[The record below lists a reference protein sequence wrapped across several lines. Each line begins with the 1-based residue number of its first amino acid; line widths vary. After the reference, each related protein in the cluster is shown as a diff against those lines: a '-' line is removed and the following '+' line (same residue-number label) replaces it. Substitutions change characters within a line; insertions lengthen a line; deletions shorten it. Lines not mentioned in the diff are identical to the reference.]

1 MDLPTSTMNPSNVS
15 KTKIWSHHFPCSNS
29 SLDFCH
35 SWDKHR
41 DPCCGSRASA
51 ASSVVV
57 FWRLLSLAHWVTAP
71 FTFLQLAPKS
81 YLLHPK
87 EPLLRMFLP
96 FAWHILSPAGPPLTY
111 STPQTSHIGE
121 APLSWIFRLTHIPR
135 SKHVCVCVLSHFS
148 RVWLC
153 NPMDCS
159 PPGSSVHGILQ
170 ERTLEWV
177 ATPSSRGPSPPRVSC
192 LLHWQAGFLPLAPPG
207 KPLYMYT
214 RIFSWT
220 YTVVV
225 NLPICKHIWFSH
237 PSTNQAL
244 LSLASKIRQD
254 QTGSGWYGCGL

>member
-159 PPGSSVHGILQ
+159 TPGCP
-170 ERTLEWV
+170 WN
-177 ATPSSRGPSPPRVSC
+177 SPGRN
-192 LLHWQAGFLPLAPPG
+192 AGVG
-207 KPLYMYT
+207 
-214 RIFSWT
+214 
-220 YTVVV
+220 
-225 NLPICKHIWFSH
+225 CH
-237 PSTNQAL
+237 AL
-244 LSLASKIRQD
+244 LQGIFPTQGSNLRLLSSTLAVGFSIHSA
-254 QTGSGWYGCGL
+254 TWEAHWGCWEEYNKLLPSYPL

>member
-87 EPLLRMFLP
+87 ELYSGCSFLLLDIFFPPLGLP
-96 FAWHILSPAGPPLTY
+96 WLTQLLKRHILGKHPSAESSDLLTFPVLNTY
-111 STPQTSHIGE
+111 ACVCSVTSVVSDSATPWTVARQ
-121 APLSWIFRLTHIPR
+121 APL
-135 SKHVCVCVLSHFS
+135 CMGFS
-148 RVWLC
+148 RKEHWSGW
-153 NPMDCS
+153 PRP
-159 PPGSSVHGILQ
+159 PPGDLPHPESH
-170 ERTLEWV
+170 
-177 ATPSSRGPSPPRVSC
+177 VSC
-192 LLHWQAGFLPLAPPG
+192 TG
-207 KPLYMYT
+207 
-214 RIFSWT
+214 
-220 YTVVV
+220 
-225 NLPICKHIWFSH
+225 
-237 PSTNQAL
+237 
-244 LSLASKIRQD
+244 RQV
-254 QTGSGWYGCGL
+254 SYH